1 MEGAPNIAIGGLPLG
16 WARGLPE
23 QASRARDAIEAFLE
37 RERGQLPP
45 WGVVGLGAGI
55 AGWFALGGPEQWLA
69 LICIAGAVAVL
80 GLSAQGGRA
89 ERAAGAFAAAV
100 VVGCALIWLRSGWV
114 AAPRLDRP
122 IVTEVQARVEKV
134 EQLVARDQTRL
145 TLAPTSGEIPPRV
158 RVSFDGT
165 ERVLGLAPGALIK
178 VRARL
183 APPPPMA
190 LPGSYDF
197 SRDAWFRGIGAVG
210 TALGPVAV
218 NQPAQPTGL
227 DSVRQR
233 LGEHIRSK
241 LNGTPGGIA
250 TALVTGDQNAV
261 GEEDAEAMRRSGLTH
276 LLSVSG
282 LHIAAVVGATLLLTL
297 RLLALSERLALR
309 FNLMVVAAA
318 AGALAGIGYTL
329 LTGAQVPTIRSC
341 VTAVLV
347 LAGMALG
354 RDAIS
359 IRLLAVAALLVLLFW
374 PESLAGA
381 SFQLSFAAVTAI
393 IALHSSAWAR
403 KHFMARDEPFLWK
416 MLRALGA
423 MVVTGLVVEVALIPL
438 ALFHFHR
445 AGLYGVGANII
456 AIPLTTFVIMPLEA
470 IALLL
475 DIVGLGAPFWWLTGW
490 ALKLLLG
497 LAHAV
502 AGASGAVATLAA
514 LPGWSFALMV
524 TGGLW
529 LCLWTTRPRL
539 YGMAP
544 IAVGLLG
551 VFTAPSPDLLVTG
564 DGRHVAVVQHGKP
577 FLLRER
583 SGDYI
588 RDVMAESS
596 GFDGDPL
603 ELAGQAFSRCS
614 RDACIA
620 LTPGKEG
627 NWRLL
632 ATRSGTRI
640 DWPTI
645 TQACAKA
652 DIVVSDR
659 WLPKSCTPRWL
670 KLDRKRLEE
679 TGGLA
684 IYLTGEPRVDTVA
697 ARVGSHPWA
706 P

>member
-16 WARGLPE
+16 WVNGLRGR
-23 QASRARDAIEAFLE
+23 AARAREAVEFFLE

-45 WGVVGLGAGI
+45 WAVVGFGAGI
-55 AGWFALGGPEQWLA
+55 AGWFALGGPAQWLA
-69 LICIAGAVAVL
+69 LICISGAIAIL
-80 GLSAQGGRA
+80 GLSLRGGRA
-89 ERAAGAFAAAV
+89 ERATGAFAAAV
-100 VVGCALIWLRSGWV
+100 ALGCTLVWLRADWV

-122 IVTEVQARVEKV
+122 VVAQIQARVEKV

-145 TLAPTSGEIPPRV
+145 TLAPKAGALPPRI

-165 ERVLGLAPGALIK
+165 ERVSGLAPGALVN

-210 TALGPVAV
+210 TALGPVTVA
-218 NQPAQPTGL
+218 QPAEASGL
-227 DSVRQR
+227 NSVRQR

-241 LNGTPGGIA
+241 LEGSAAGIA
-250 TALVTGDQNAV
+250 AALVTGDQNAV
-261 GEEDAEAMRRSGLTH
+261 SEEDAEAMRRSGLTH

-282 LHIAAVVGATLLLTL
+282 LHIAAVVGAALLLTL

-309 FNLMVVAAA
+309 FNLMIVAAA
-318 AGALAGIGYTL
+318 VGALAGISYTL

-347 LAGMALG
+347 LAGMAMG

-403 KHFMARDEPFLWK
+403 RHFMTRDEPLVWK
-416 MLRALGA
+416 IVRGLGA
-423 MVVTGLVVEVALIPL
+423 TVVTGLVVEVALIPL

-470 IALLL
+470 IALSL
-475 DIVGLGAPFWWLTGW
+475 DIVGLGTPFWWLTGW

-502 AGASGAVATLAA
+502 AGASGAVATLAS
-514 LPGWSFALMV
+514 LPSWSFALMV

-539 YGMAP
+539 FGLVP
-544 IAVGLLG
+544 IAAGLLG
-551 VFTAPSPDLLVTG
+551 AFTAPAPDLLVTG
-564 DGRHVAVVQHGKP
+564 DGRHVAVVQNGKP

-588 RDVMAESS
+588 RDVMTESS

-620 LTPGKEG
+620 LIPGRDG
-627 NWRLL
+627 DWRLL

-640 DWPTI
+640 DWAAI
-645 TQACAKA
+645 TQACTKA
-652 DIVVSDR
+652 DIVVSER
-659 WLPKSCTPRWL
+659 WRPKACTQRGL
-670 KLDRKRLEE
+670 KLDRKTLEE

-684 IYLTGEPRVDTVA
+684 IHLGGEPRVDTVA
-697 ARVGSHPWA
+697 ARIGAHPWA
-706 P
+706 Q